1 MIKSKVSHHPARLHG
16 LAMALCLAGLAS
28 TAQATVVLDTFGPG
42 DTSPG
47 LNWSLYQLSAGT
59 GQNLAVAFSLSA
71 AAKIDNILTSIQ
83 GSGSFQLGVMAASGT
98 LPSNTFLYSTTL
110 ANPTAN
116 SGASGLGWTLG
127 AGNYFLT
134 ATADLGSNGTW
145 QGGGT
150 PGSSLWAFTNN
161 GNWFNTGPSDAPSAR
176 IEVSAIPEPATYLS
190 LAAGLLML
198 AALRQRRTRD

>member
-1 MIKSKVSHHPARLHG
+1 MINSKVSPRPARLRG

-28 TAQATVVLDTFGPG
+28 ATQAAVVLDTFGPG

-47 LNWSLYQLSAGT
+47 LNWSLYQPSAGT
-59 GQNLAVAFSLSA
+59 GQNLAVAFSLSSA
-71 AAKIDNILTSIQ
+71 ASIDNILTSIQ

-110 ANPTAN
+110 VNPTAN

-145 QGGGT
+145 RGGGT
-150 PGSSLWAFTNN
+150 PGSSLWAFTSS
-161 GNWFNTGPSDAPSAR
+161 GGWLNTGPSDAPSAR
-176 IEVSAIPEPATYLS
+176 IEVSAVPEPATYLS
-190 LAAGLLML
+190 LVSGLLVL
-198 AALRQRRTRD
+198 AAMRRRRTRD